1 MALTSY
7 LTSLK
12 KPVMKGF
19 RIGHCS
25 PQTAVAIGSYAT
37 MSTHQRTVEFE
48 SGIALPKDKIER

>member
-1 MALTSY
+1 
-7 LTSLK
+7 
-12 KPVMKGF
+12 MKGF